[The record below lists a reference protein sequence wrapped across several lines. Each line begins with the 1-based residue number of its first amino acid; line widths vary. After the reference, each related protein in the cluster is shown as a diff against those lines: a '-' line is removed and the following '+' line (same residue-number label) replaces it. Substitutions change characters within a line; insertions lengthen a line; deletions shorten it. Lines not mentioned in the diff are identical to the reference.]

1 MLVERTVAE
10 DLVAE
15 LDALKREVRQL
26 KDREEIR
33 DLVSRYAWTADLEQ
47 YDDWLETLT
56 EDCVWTM
63 SGMAMPG
70 TPQGDGGVVRG
81 RSGCYEA
88 VSSAIHGEIVNREQ
102 HHMTN
107 LLIEIDGDEA
117 SAIGQLLLTIK
128 FPGGFGIATC
138 RLTRMHFR
146 REHGRWLICELV
158 FREIGEQRGKDMIL
172 ETGLVPP
179 R

>member
-1 MLVERTVAE
+1 MLDERTATQDLAEQVAA
-10 DLVAE
+10 LRRE
-15 LDALKREVRQL
+15 LRHLQ
-26 KDREEIR
+26 DREAIR

-47 YDDWLETLT
+47 YDDWLDTLT

-70 TPQGDGGVVRG
+70 VAQGEGGVVRG
-81 RSGCYEA
+81 RDGCFSA
-88 VSSAIHGEIVNREQ
+88 VTSDAHAEMVNREQ

-107 LLIEIDGDEA
+107 LLIEIDGDTA

-128 FPGGFGIATC
+128 VPGSFAIATC

-146 REHGRWLICELV
+146 REGGRWLISELV

-172 ETGLVPP
+172 ETGLVPH